1 MTVKQLI
8 DMACAYSG
16 MSKADLAR
24 NAGWSPQTL
33 SNRINTGK
41 FSMEDWEKIGN
52 ALGASVKIVIEYPD
66 GKRIE

>member
-16 MSKADLAR
+16 ISKADLAR

-33 SNRINTGK
+33 SNRMNTGK
-41 FSMEDWEKIGN
+41 FSMEDWKIIGD
-52 ALGASVKIVIEYPD
+52 ALGAKVRIIIEFPD
-66 GKRIE
+66 GKTIE

>member
-8 DMACAYSG
+8 DMACAYAG
-16 MSKADLAR
+16 ISKADLAR

-52 ALGASVKIVIEYPD
+52 ALGAKIKVVIEFPD
-66 GKRIE
+66 GKIIE